1 MKKIVVA
8 IDGFSSCGK
17 STIAKQLAKE
27 FGYIYVDTGAMY
39 RAVSLFCLQ
48 KGWLTASGK
57 VDEEA
62 LKQQISNIDIAFKT
76 NAEGVQETYLNGKNV
91 EKEIRTL
98 EVANGASII
107 STIGFV
113 RKELVRQQQLMGQQK
128 GIVMDGRDIGT
139 VVFPTAELKIF
150 VTAQPEV
157 RARRRHKELEEK
169 GISESF
175 EAVLANVKERD
186 ERDQTR
192 KESPLRQASDAL
204 LLDNSNLNKEQQMEI
219 VRQWFLERTQI

>member
-62 LKQQISNIDIAFKT
+62 LKQQISDIDIAFKT

-113 RKELVRQQQLMGQQK
+113 RKELVRQQQLM
-128 GIVMDGRDIGT
+128 
-139 VVFPTAELKIF
+139 
-150 VTAQPEV
+150 
-157 RARRRHKELEEK
+157 
-169 GISESF
+169 
-175 EAVLANVKERD
+175 
-186 ERDQTR
+186 
-192 KESPLRQASDAL
+192 
-204 LLDNSNLNKEQQMEI
+204 
-219 VRQWFLERTQI
+219 

>member
-76 NAEGVQETYLNGKNV
+76 NAEGVQEP
-91 EKEIRTL
+91 TL
-98 EVANGASII
+98 
-107 STIGFV
+107 
-113 RKELVRQQQLMGQQK
+113 
-128 GIVMDGRDIGT
+128 
-139 VVFPTAELKIF
+139 TAK
-150 VTAQPEV
+150 
-157 RARRRHKELEEK
+157 
-169 GISESF
+169 
-175 EAVLANVKERD
+175 
-186 ERDQTR
+186 
-192 KESPLRQASDAL
+192 
-204 LLDNSNLNKEQQMEI
+204 M
-219 VRQWFLERTQI
+219 